1 MKKNL
6 CACSSLAIVMSIMMA
21 TSSFAGVAG
30 KGINPVTNTTQQTQT
45 TAQQNTITNENTAQ
59 AVETAGGYI
68 DQAMS
73 QRLFEVAS
81 AARSRIFKSE
91 GAMNQDIMDG
101 SGNYVINDT
110 VLHANSACQYIAEQR
125 VKELASRNLQLSN
138 GIYTTGNNRPYDM
151 PSNNQELFKYYA
163 DIQRAH
169 LKELE
174 IYTGGT
180 DFNRTQSLLLQNPEN
195 DMRFNEDFV
204 QGANSPDEAVQ
215 MILSASKTEHFK
227 NIYCDNGEC
236 YDAFNT
242 NLLNNNFSLSGA
254 AAYNVNGKWYFDIV
268 YDTHRTDSM
277 NERYH
282 IK

>member
-6 CACSSLAIVMSIMMA
+6 YACSSLAIVMSIMMA

-45 TAQQNTITNENTAQ
+45 TTQQNTGTTTQTTEL
-59 AVETAGGYI
+59 AGGYI

-73 QRLFEVAS
+73 QRLFNAAS

-91 GAMNQDIMDG
+91 GSMNQDIMDA

-110 VLHANSACQYIAEQR
+110 TLHMNALCQYIAEQR
-125 VKELASRNLQLSN
+125 VKELAARNLQLSN

-151 PSNNQELFKYYA
+151 PSNNQELFKYYH
-163 DIQRAH
+163 DIQNAH
-169 LKELE
+169 WKELD

-180 DFNRTQSLLLQNPEN
+180 DFYKAQSLLLQYPEN
-195 DMRFNEDFV
+195 NMMFQEDFV
-204 QGANSPDEAVQ
+204 QGASTPEAAVQ
-215 MILSASKTEHFK
+215 MILNASKTEHFK

-236 YDAFNT
+236 YDGFNT
-242 NLLNNNFSLSGA
+242 ALLNNNFSLSGA

-268 YDTHRTDSM
+268 YDMHRTDVT
-277 NERYH
+277 NELYH